1 MSNTLLEFKNLV
13 TEFRTEGTTVK
24 AVNDISFT
32 LNKGE
37 TVGIVGES
45 GSGKSVT
52 SLSAMRLIPSP
63 PGIISGGSI
72 VFHQKNKEKV
82 DLLKISEDQMR
93 SYRGNDLAMI
103 FQEPMTSLNP
113 VFTCGDQVLEAIIL
127 HQKLSKNKAKKLTIE
142 LFKKVQLPDP
152 ERIFNTY
159 PHQISGGQK
168 QRVMIAMA
176 MSCEPSVLIAD
187 EPTTALDVTVQKT
200 ILQLM
205 QELQR
210 EKDMGILFITHDL
223 GVIAELADKVIV
235 MYKGK
240 IVEQGSVW
248 EIFTN
253 PKHPYTKGLLACRPP
268 LNKRYT
274 FLPTVK
280 DFMHVDEN
288 GKIIDT
294 NISVEDFTKDL
305 EISSTE
311 REKKQKLLFEKDP
324 VLQIK
329 NLKTYFPI
337 SNSTKIPFTLQLGL
351 FGKEQ
356 KVKLDKPIIIGISL
370 FLALL
375 MTSVLYAVLLLFG
388 FSITNPF
395 DDVITF
401 LNIENKIDRVTLF
414 NISFWEEVGI
424 SAIADL
430 MQLAVVVSGLLIL
443 YYLFFKSSKSS
454 LKKGLNIRS
463 KSNVKAVDK
472 VSFDVYPGETLGLVG
487 ESGCGKTTI
496 GRTILRLEEPT
507 EGEMIYKGIDI
518 AKMKANELR
527 EFRKEV
533 QIIFQDP
540 YSSLNPRMTIGNAI
554 MEPMQIHKILENDE
568 QRKKRVEE
576 LLARVNLDPTHFYRY
591 PHEFSGGQR
600 QRIGIARALAVNPKF
615 IICDESVSALDVSVQ
630 AQVLNLLNELKEEF
644 GLTYIFISHDLSV
657 VKYMSDRMLVM
668 QDGEIEEMGDADQI
682 YNKPSTPYTQ
692 KLIDAIPEGK
702 LEDIKKH
709 LESKGVEVK

>member
-1 MSNTLLEFKNLV
+1 MNKTLLEFKNLV
-13 TEFRTEGTTVK
+13 TEFHTEGTTVK
-24 AVNDISFT
+24 AVNDISFS

-63 PGIISGGSI
+63 PGIISGGEI
-72 VFHQKNKEKV
+72 VFHASNGEKV
-82 DLLKISEDQMR
+82 DLLQISEEEMR
-93 SYRGNDLAMI
+93 SYRGNDIAMI

-113 VFTCGDQVLEAIIL
+113 VFTCGDQVLEAIML
-127 HQKLSKNKAKKLTIE
+127 HQKLNADEAKSLTIE

-152 ERIFNTY
+152 ERIFSTY

-200 ILQLM
+200 ILLLM

-223 GVIAELADKVIV
+223 GVIAELADKVVV
-235 MYKGK
+235 MYRGK

-268 LNKRYT
+268 LEKRYS
-274 FLPTVK
+274 FLPTVS
-280 DFMHVDEN
+280 DFM
-288 GKIIDT
+288 KIAPDGNILDN
-294 NISVEDFTKDL
+294 NISVEEFTKNIVVS
-305 EISSTE
+305 EEE
-311 REKKQKLLFEKDP
+311 RKEKQKILFSKNP
-324 VLQIK
+324 VLELK

-337 SNSTKIPFTLQLGL
+337 RNGFFGGVSN
-351 FGKEQ
+351 
-356 KVKLDKPIIIGISL
+356 
-370 FLALL
+370 
-375 MTSVLYAVLLLFG
+375 Y
-388 FSITNPF
+388 
-395 DDVITF
+395 
-401 LNIENKIDRVTLF
+401 
-414 NISFWEEVGI
+414 
-424 SAIADL
+424 
-430 MQLAVVVSGLLIL
+430 
-443 YYLFFKSSKSS
+443 
-454 LKKGLNIRS
+454 
-463 KSNVKAVDK
+463 VKAVNN
-472 VSFDVYPGETLGLVG
+472 VTFDVYPGETLGLVG

-507 EGEMIYKGIDI
+507 EGAMIYNGQDI
-518 AKMKANELR
+518 AQMNADELR
-527 EFRKEV
+527 SFRKEV

-554 MEPMQIHKILENDE
+554 MEPMQVHNILSSDE
-568 QRKKRVEE
+568 ERKERVKD
-576 LLARVNLDPTHFYRY
+576 LLKKVSLDPAHFYRY

-600 QRIGIARALAVNPKF
+600 QRIGIARALAVSPKF

-630 AQVLNLLNELKEEF
+630 AQVLNLLNDLKDEF

-657 VKYMSDRMLVM
+657 VKYMSDRMVVM
-668 QDGEIEEMGDADQI
+668 QEGVVEEMGDADQI
-682 YNKPSTPYTQ
+682 YNSPKTDYT
-692 KLIDAIPEGK
+692 KRLIDAIPEGK
-702 LEDIKKH
+702 IEDIKAH
-709 LESKGVEVK
+709 LEKKGVVVS